1 MNLTDFMNSAAFPHE
16 ATLLIG
22 GGKKV
27 AITFRASNPARAKDA
42 ILAASGAELTALGFD
57 PEVMLTA
64 VAGRTPSGD
73 EGKAFK
79 DALDKLD
86 GEGAA
91 RLQDT
96 LRKADGAALA
106 DVLGSAEGITES
118 GERVPLEEAITAD
131 WCAALPADLTR
142 TILQLVA
149 SACLPA
155 EKLDFL
161 GKSRRT

>member
-1 MNLTDFMNSAAFPHE
+1 MNLTDFLTSGTFPHE

-22 GGKKV
+22 GGKKL
-27 AITFRASNPARAKDA
+27 AITYRASDPARAKAA
-42 ILAASGAELTALGFD
+42 ILAAAGEELTVLGFD

-106 DVLGSAEGITES
+106 DVLGSVEGITES
-118 GERVPLEEAITAD
+118 GERVPMDGPVTAES
-131 WCAALPADLTR
+131 CSAMPADLTR

-149 SACLPA
+149 GACLPA

-161 GKSRRT
+161 GRSRRG